1 MALILVVDD
10 DPGVRRSLER
20 VLESRGHQV
29 LLAADG
35 GQGLRIWRERGA
47 DLVLL
52 DIHMP
57 DTDGIEVLVQLRG
70 LARALP
76 VIVMSGGDQTRRLAL
91 LGDAKLL
98 GAWALLKKPFTLG
111 EVIGL
116 VNRAVGTIE
125 GREGHEGRAELG

>member
-10 DPGVRRSLER
+10 DADVRRSLER
-20 VLESRGHQV
+20 VLQSRGHRTMM
-29 LLAADG
+29 AADG
-35 GQGLRIWRERGA
+35 GEGLRVWREHGA

-70 LARALP
+70 LARTLP
-76 VIVMSGGDQTRRLAL
+76 VIVMSGGDQTRRLDL

-98 GAWALLKKPFTLG
+98 GAWAVLRKPFTLD
-111 EVIGL
+111 EVLGL
-116 VNRAVGTIE
+116 VTQAIAGPDA
-125 GREGHEGRAELG
+125 RAEG